1 MPCTAQAPFKHLPVP
16 KHKEHS
22 IACMTQEATI
32 EELNKD
38 PEQDLL
44 KMIYTVEV
52 QRVKYSLRGYLRA
65 RLKKLEQH
73 VMHCLDD
80 PEMKERLSEK
90 EVKYAEEYFLLLG
103 AHQSG

>member
-1 MPCTAQAPFKHLPVP
+1 MCVV
-16 KHKEHS
+16 
-22 IACMTQEATI
+22 QEATI
-32 EELNKD
+32 QELNKD

-52 QRVKYSLRGYLRA
+52 QRVKYSLRCYLRA

-80 PEMKERLSEK
+80 PEMKDRLSQK

-103 AHQSG
+103 ELQPG